1 MVSKVHYLVFCPYL
15 SRPLDLTTIKKNVE
29 AGITR
34 TTPEFQRDM
43 MLMFTNAIMYNS
55 CNHNVHKMA
64 VEMYDDVMTHIE
76 VSNTNMS
83 VHHSSEYTKF

>member
-1 MVSKVHYLVFCPYL
+1 MVAEEVHYLVLCPYFF
-15 SRPLDLTTIKKNVE
+15 RPLDLTTIKKNVE

-76 VSNTNMS
+76 VS
-83 VHHSSEYTKF
+83 YTDI